1 MRFSSGRALRDQP
14 AHAVT
19 FFGMSGVG
27 KTTLAGLLQHHEW
40 FQYSVDY
47 RIGTRYMG
55 EHIVDN
61 FKREAMKVPFLRQLL
76 RSDSIYIRSNI
87 SFENLSPLSTYLGKP
102 GNEALGGIPFD
113 EYRRRQAQHR
123 QAEIRAL
130 LDVPEFID
138 RAKDIYGYAHF
149 VCDSGGSL
157 CEVVDPNDEHDAVLR
172 CLAEHTML
180 VYIRGSASHTR
191 MLVER
196 FRKHPKPM
204 YYNPAFLD
212 AKWTEYKAL
221 RSITDDDVV
230 DPDDFAV
237 WGFEQLLAHRIPLYE
252 AIAERYGYVI
262 DMEDVPGV
270 KTESDLLDLLE
281 RTIDVAVSRGDSA
294 TTGSAA

>member
-1 MRFSSGRALRDQP
+1 MKLTSRQFRAWNRKAITL
-14 AHAVT
+14 
-19 FFGMSGVG
+19 FGMSGVG
-27 KTTLAGLLQHHEW
+27 KTSLAGLLQKHDW

-47 RIGTRYMG
+47 RIGTRYMD

-61 FKREAMKVPFLRQLL
+61 FKREAMRNPFLRQLL

-102 GNEALGGIPFD
+102 GNPALGGISFD

-123 QAEIRAL
+123 VAEIRAL

-138 RAKDIYGYAHF
+138 RAKDIYGYSHF

-157 CEVVDPNDEHDAVLR
+157 CEVVDPHDEQDPVLR
-172 CLAEHTML
+172 CLADHTML
-180 VYIRGSASHTR
+180 VYIRGTPEHTR
-191 MLVER
+191 MLVDR
-196 FRKHPKPM
+196 FRAHPKPM

-212 AKWTEYKAL
+212 AKWTEYKSL
-221 RSITDDDVV
+221 RGIAQDDLV

-252 AIAERYGYVI
+252 AVAKRYGYVI
-262 DMEDVPGV
+262 DMNDVPGV
-270 KTESDLLDLLE
+270 RTESDLLDLLAP
-281 RTIDVAVSRGDSA
+281 TIDAQVA
-294 TTGSAA
+294 T

>member
-27 KTTLAGLLQHHEW
+27 KTSLAGLLQKHDW
-40 FQYSVDY
+40 FQYSADY
-47 RIGTRYMG
+47 RIGTRYMD

-61 FKREAMKVPFLRQLL
+61 FKREAMRNPFLRQLL

-102 GNEALGGIPFD
+102 GNPELGGLSFD

-123 QAEIRAL
+123 VAEIRAL
-130 LDVPEFID
+130 LDVPEFIE
-138 RAKDIYGYAHF
+138 RAKDIYGYSHF

-157 CEVVDPNDEHDAVLR
+157 CEVVDPHDEADPVLH
-172 CLAEHTML
+172 CLADHTML
-180 VYIRGSASHTR
+180 VYIRGTPGHTR
-191 MLVER
+191 MLVDR
-196 FRKHPKPM
+196 FRAHPKPM

-212 AKWTEYKAL
+212 TKWTEYKSL
-221 RSITDDDVV
+221 RGIAQDDLV

-252 AIAERYGYVI
+252 AVAQRYGYVI
-262 DMEDVPGV
+262 DMNDVPGV
-270 KTESDLLDLLE
+270 RTESDLLDLLA
-281 RTIDVAVSRGDSA
+281 RTIDAQVTA
-294 TTGSAA
+294 

>member
-1 MRFSSGRALRDQP
+1 MRFSSGRALRDQR
-14 AHAVT
+14 AYAVT

-27 KTTLAGLLQHHEW
+27 KTSLAGLLQKHDW

-47 RIGTRYMG
+47 RIGTRYMD

-61 FKREAMKVPFLRQLL
+61 FKREAMRNPFLRQLL

-102 GNEALGGIPFD
+102 GDPERGGISFD

-123 QAEIRAL
+123 VAEISAL

-138 RAKDIYGYAHF
+138 RAKDIYRYSHF

-157 CEVVDPNDEHDAVLR
+157 CEVVDPDDEQDAVLR

-180 VYIRGSASHTR
+180 VYIRGTPEHTR
-191 MLVER
+191 MLVDR
-196 FRKHPKPM
+196 FRAHPKPM

-212 AKWTEYKAL
+212 AKWTEYKSL
-221 RSITDDDVV
+221 RGISHDDRV

-237 WGFEQLLAHRIPLYE
+237 WGFEQLLAHRVPLYE
-252 AIAERYGYVI
+252 AIAQRHGYVI
-262 DMEDVPGV
+262 DMNDVPGV
-270 KTESDLLDLLE
+270 RTESDLLDLLA
-281 RTIDVAVSRGDSA
+281 RTIDAQVTA
-294 TTGSAA
+294 